1 MATRRTKEALAND
14 ANYTVSGVS
23 KALLFKLNSINA
35 REIRS
40 RAVNILGCQVV
51 IEAKKML

>member
-1 MATRRTKEALAND
+1 MATRRTKEVLAND

-40 RAVNILGCQVV
+40 RAVNILGAQVV